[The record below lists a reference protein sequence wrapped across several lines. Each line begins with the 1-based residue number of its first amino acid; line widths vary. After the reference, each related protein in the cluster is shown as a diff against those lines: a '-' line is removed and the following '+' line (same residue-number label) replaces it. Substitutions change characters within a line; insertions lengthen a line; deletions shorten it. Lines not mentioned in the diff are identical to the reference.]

1 MELDSVPPG
10 ADARTS
16 QGQSCKT
23 PCSVAVPAAEGFS
36 VSYTLANYQPLTV
49 PVQVPHQPGDLTS
62 PAATTVDPNPVVGEL
77 QPVTPPKPVRKKP
90 RKPRAPKATAAP
102 ATAAPAASP
111 FPDPAATPEPAPYHL
126 FLTHCSKAKPHAL
139 RIVWQLQRAYIT
151 RQIRRTPLRQG
162 KLNDRLFCPH
172 RGFELT

>member
-1 MELDSVPPG
+1 MLRFIVIARRQPGRLLFNFARCVQALTADSNSG
-10 ADARTS
+10 AGLGPARRRRRRS
-16 QGQSCKT
+16 
-23 PCSVAVPAAEGFS
+23 CSVAVPAADGFS

-49 PVQVPHQPGDLTS
+49 PVQVTHQPGDLTS

-111 FPDPAATPEPAPYHL
+111 FPDPAATPEPAPAH
-126 FLTHCSKAKPHAL
+126 
-139 RIVWQLQRAYIT
+139 
-151 RQIRRTPLRQG
+151 
-162 KLNDRLFCPH
+162 
-172 RGFELT
+172 

>member
-1 MELDSVPPG
+1 MLRFIIIAAAGVGLAGCSSTSFDALKPSPPTVTVELESVPPG

-49 PVQVPHQPGDLTS
+49 PVQVAHQPGDFTS

-77 QPVTPPKPVRKKP
+77 QPVTPPKPVRKRP

-102 ATAAPAASP
+102 ATTAPAASP
-111 FPDPAATPEPAPYHL
+111 FPEPAATSEPAP
-126 FLTHCSKAKPHAL
+126 
-139 RIVWQLQRAYIT
+139 T
-151 RQIRRTPLRQG
+151 R
-162 KLNDRLFCPH
+162 
-172 RGFELT
+172 